1 MMLWKITILV
11 LLILPPAV
19 TFSQD
24 TTKVKKEF
32 DYDSFL
38 KSQRDKYMGIQYPAF
53 NVKTSDSS
61 IFSNADLANK
71 VIFINFWF
79 ESCAPCIAEI
89 DGFNEM
95 FAKLKDKSNFLF
107 ISFTFDPDSTIK
119 KLIAKYNI
127 EYKVIHIDRAECY
140 RLNFKNGF
148 PSSFILD
155 KKGIIKYF
163 KAGGEIDKIKAT
175 KAVLTE
181 IYPQILA
188 LL

>member
-1 MMLWKITILV
+1 MNKSI
-11 LLILPPAV
+11 LLILILSFGLKA
-19 TFSQD
+19 FSQD
-24 TTKVKKEF
+24 TTKVKKIF
-32 DYDSFL
+32 DYEEFL
-38 KSQRDKYMGIQYPAF
+38 KSQSKKYFGVQYPEF
-53 NVKTSDSS
+53 KVKTSELSV
-61 IFSNADLANK
+61 FSNAGLANK
-71 VIFINFWF
+71 IIFINFWF

-95 FAKLKDKSNFLF
+95 FAKLKGNSNFLF
-107 ISFTFDPDSTIK
+107 VSFTFDPDSTIK

-127 EYKVIHIDRAECY
+127 EYKVVHMDKAASY

-155 KKGIIKYF
+155 KNGRIRYF
-163 KAGGEIDKIKAT
+163 KSGGEIDKARAT

>member
-1 MMLWKITILV
+1 MKNSF
-11 LLILPPAV
+11 LLILFLAFGLN

-24 TTKVKKEF
+24 TSKVKKEF
-32 DYDSFL
+32 DYEDFL
-38 KSQRDKYMGIQYPAF
+38 KSQSKKYFGVQYPEF
-53 NVKTSDSS
+53 KVKTSDTTV
-61 IFSNADLANK
+61 FSNTNLANK
-71 VIFINFWF
+71 IIFINFWF

-95 FAKLKDKSNFLF
+95 FAKLKDNSNFLF
-107 ISFTFDPDSTIK
+107 VSFSFDADSTIR
-119 KLIAKYNI
+119 KLVAKYNI
-127 EYKVIHIDRAECY
+127 KYKVVRIDKPECY

-155 KKGIIKYF
+155 KKGIIRYF
-163 KAGGEIDKIKAT
+163 KSGGETDKIRAT

>member
-1 MMLWKITILV
+1 MNKLV
-11 LLILPPAV
+11 FLLLFFV
-19 TFSQD
+19 LSLTGFSQD

-32 DYDSFL
+32 DYEGFL
-38 KSQRDKYMGIQYPAF
+38 KSQSKKYFGVQYPEF
-53 NVKTSDSS
+53 KVKTSESS
-61 IFSNADLANK
+61 VFSNADLVNK
-71 VIFINFWF
+71 IIFITFWF

-95 FAKLKDKSNFLF
+95 FVKLKSNSNFLF
-107 ISFTFDPDSTIK
+107 VSFTFDPDSTIR
-119 KLIAKYNI
+119 KLVTKYNI
-127 EYKVIHIDRAECY
+127 KYKVIHIDKPECY

-155 KKGIIKYF
+155 KKGIIRYF
-163 KAGGEIDKIKAT
+163 KTGGEIDKARAT

>member
-1 MMLWKITILV
+1 MLWKITILV
-11 LLILPPAV
+11 FLILPPAAA
-19 TFSQD
+19 FSQD

-32 DYDSFL
+32 DYDAYL
-38 KSQRDKYMGIQYPAF
+38 KNQREKYIGVQYPAF
-53 NVKTSDSS
+53 YVKTSDGY

-71 VIFINFWF
+71 VVFINFWF
-79 ESCAPCIAEI
+79 ENCAPCSAEI

-107 ISFTFDPDSTIK
+107 VSFTFDPDSTIK

-127 EYKVIHIDRAECY
+127 EYKVIHLDRPACY
-140 RLNFKNGF
+140 RLNFNNGF
-148 PSSFILD
+148 PTSFILD
-155 KKGIIKYF
+155 NKGIIRFF

-175 KAVLTE
+175 EAVLTE